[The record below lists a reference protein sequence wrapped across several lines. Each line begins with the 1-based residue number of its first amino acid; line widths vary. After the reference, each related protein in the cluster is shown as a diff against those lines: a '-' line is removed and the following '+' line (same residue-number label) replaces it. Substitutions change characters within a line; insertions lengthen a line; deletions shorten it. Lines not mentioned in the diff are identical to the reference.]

1 MRYILSLLLLAIIST
16 YDIFD
21 KEQEINEVGEYNDI
35 KLQFLFGY
43 IAFIRKVSNATL
55 EHLNK
60 VKTFIRE
67 TEIFELIET
76 AEKFITNET
85 DKDRQI
91 IMKGKLL
98 IKEFKNFKNST
109 IIINKAK
116 RLYNRY
122 YKGIQLFVKRKPY
135 RLFNE
140 LERREIYKLYI
151 ELKDTYYK
159 FKYFYGNITSY
170 YEETKEFYGKTIP
183 KHILQSRRQN
193 KLKEKLKAFGEY
205 NQLKKSKM
213 NYDQKK
219 EKIESLL
226 NYMFEKGFITQSQK
240 QRMSEISKI

>member
-1 MRYILSLLLLAIIST
+1 MRYILSLLLLALISNSDII
-16 YDIFD
+16 D
-21 KEQEINEVGEYNDI
+21 KEQEINEVSEYNDI
-35 KLQFLFGY
+35 KLQFLFRV
-43 IAFIRKVSNATL
+43 IPFIIKISNAAL
-55 EHLNK
+55 EHINK
-60 VKTFIRE
+60 VKAFIRE

-76 AEKFITNET
+76 AEKFISNET

-109 IIINKAK
+109 KIIDKAK
-116 RLYNRY
+116 
-122 YKGIQLFVKRKPY
+122 GINYRFSGRRKPY
-135 RLFNE
+135 PLNNE
-140 LERREIYKLYI
+140 LKKNKYYKRYI
-151 ELKDTYYK
+151 KLKDTYYK
-159 FKYFYGNITSY
+159 LNYFYGNITSF
-170 YEETKEFYGKTIP
+170 YEETKEFYDKKIP

-213 NYDQKK
+213 NYGQKK

-240 QRMSEISKI
+240 QSMSEISKI

>member
-16 YDIFD
+16 SDIID

-35 KLQFLFGY
+35 KLQFLS
-43 IAFIRKVSNATL
+43 FIPFVTKVANATL

-60 VKTFIRE
+60 AKAFIRE

-109 IIINKAK
+109 KIINEAK
-116 RLYNRY
+116 RFCNKYKRY
-122 YKGIQLFVKRKPY
+122 YNGVQLFVKRKPNS
-135 RLFNE
+135 LFNE
-140 LERREIYKLYI
+140 LKRREFYKLYI

-170 YEETKEFYGKTIP
+170 YEETKEFYDKKIP
-183 KHILQSRRQN
+183 KHIL
-193 KLKEKLKAFGEY
+193 
-205 NQLKKSKM
+205 
-213 NYDQKK
+213 
-219 EKIESLL
+219 
-226 NYMFEKGFITQSQK
+226 
-240 QRMSEISKI
+240 

>member
-16 YDIFD
+16 SDIID
-21 KEQEINEVGEYNDI
+21 IEQEINEGGEYNDI
-35 KLQFLFGY
+35 KLQFLFVL
-43 IAFIRKVSNATL
+43 IPFITKV

-60 VKTFIRE
+60 VKAFIRE

-98 IKEFKNFKNST
+98 IKEFKNYKNST

-116 RLYNRY
+116 RLYNKYKSY
-122 YKGIQLFVKRKPY
+122 YNGIQSYVKRKPY
-135 RLFNE
+135 PLFNE
-140 LERREIYKLYI
+140 LKRRIFYKLYI
-151 ELKDTYYK
+151 KLKDTYNK

-170 YEETKEFYGKTIP
+170 YEETKEFYDKKIP
-183 KHILQSRRQN
+183 KHILHSRRQN
-193 KLKEKLKAFGEY
+193 KLKEELKAFGEY
-205 NQLKKSKM
+205 NQFRKSKM
-213 NYDQKK
+213 NYDLKE

-226 NYMFEKGFITQSQK
+226 NYIFEKGFITKSQK
-240 QRMSEISKI
+240 QIMSEISKI

>member
-1 MRYILSLLLLAIIST
+1 MRYILSLLLLSLISNSDII
-16 YDIFD
+16 D
-21 KEQEINEVGEYNDI
+21 KEQEINEVSEYNDI
-35 KLQFLFGY
+35 KLQLIELIPLIKK
-43 IAFIRKVSNATL
+43 IASAVL
-55 EHLNK
+55 EQINN
-60 VKTFIRE
+60 VNDFIRE

-76 AEKFITNET
+76 AEKFISNET

-109 IIINKAK
+109 KIIYEAK
-116 RLYNRY
+116 RVDYRSL
-122 YKGIQLFVKRKPY
+122 VPRKPSP
-135 RLFNE
+135 RNDE
-140 LERREIYKLYI
+140 LKKNKYYKLYI
-151 ELKDTYYK
+151 KLKDTYNK

-170 YEETKEFYGKTIP
+170 YEETKEFYDKKIP

-213 NYDQKK
+213 NYGQKK

-240 QRMSEISKI
+240 QSMSEISKI